1 MNYRQHRQKNA
12 SGQEPDGVYAALDL
26 GTNNCRLLLA
36 YPQLKETKVGRT
48 LRAVDSFSRIVRL
61 GEGVSATG
69 LLSEEAMDRTTQ
81 ALLACRKKLD
91 QYPVIR
97 GRYVATEACRRAAN
111 ALEFVQRIKAETG
124 ISVEIISN
132 GEEARLALLG
142 CCSLLRRQTTKA
154 LAFDIGGGSTEIM
167 WVEAT
172 HFPETEDGESE
183 NILPFNL
190 TIKDWISV
198 PYGVMNLSEQFGSPA
213 YTELYFED
221 IVSRVEQA
229 LKPFND
235 KHRISEQLADKG
247 VQLLSTSGTVTTLAA
262 IHLNLQR
269 YDRSKVDGVRLPLS
283 AIHATTEKLL
293 NMRPSER
300 FNHPCIGA
308 DRSDYILAGCAIF
321 KAISRL
327 WPFSYIT
334 IADRGVREGIIVSML
349 MDAVQPTAS

>member
-1 MNYRQHRQKNA
+1 MKYRNNRNKRQSA
-12 SGQEPDGVYAALDL
+12 SETEGVYAALDL
-26 GTNNCRLLLA
+26 GTNNCRLLVA

-69 LLSEEAMDRTTQ
+69 LLSDEAMDRTIQ
-81 ALLACRKKLD
+81 ALQACRKKLD

-111 ALEFVQRIKAETG
+111 ALEFVQRIKSETG
-124 ISVEIISN
+124 ITVEIISN

-154 LAFDIGGGSTEIM
+154 LAFDVGGGSTEIM
-167 WVEAT
+167 WVEAA
-172 HFPETEDGESE
+172 HLPDNEVDSDG

-190 TIKDWISV
+190 DIRDWISV
-198 PYGVMNLSEQFGSPA
+198 PYGVMNISEQFGNPA

-221 IVSRVEQA
+221 IVNRVEMA

-235 KHRISEQLADKG
+235 KHRISEQIADKHI
-247 VQLLSTSGTVTTLAA
+247 QLLSTSGTVTTLAA
-262 IHLNLQR
+262 IHLNLTR

-283 AIHATTEKLL
+283 AILATIEKLL

-349 MDAVQPTAS
+349 MDRAGQ

>member
-1 MNYRQHRQKNA
+1 MKYRNNRNKRQSA
-12 SGQEPDGVYAALDL
+12 SESEGVYAALDL
-26 GTNNCRLLLA
+26 GTNNCRLLVA

-69 LLSEEAMDRTTQ
+69 LLSEEAMDRTIQ
-81 ALLACRKKLD
+81 ALQACRKKLD
-91 QYPVIR
+91 QYPVVR

-111 ALEFVQRIKAETG
+111 ALEFVQRIKSETG
-124 ISVEIISN
+124 ITVEIISN

-154 LAFDIGGGSTEIM
+154 LAFDVGGGSTEIM
-167 WVEAT
+167 WVEAV
-172 HFPETEDGESE
+172 HLPDNEVGSDG

-190 TIKDWISV
+190 DIRDWISV
-198 PYGVMNLSEQFGSPA
+198 PYGVMNISEQFGNPA

-221 IVSRVEQA
+221 IVNRVEMA

-235 KHRISEQLADKG
+235 KHRISEQIADKHI
-247 VQLLSTSGTVTTLAA
+247 QLLSTSGTVTTLAA
-262 IHLNLQR
+262 IHLNLTR

-283 AIHATTEKLL
+283 AILATIEKLL

-349 MDAVQPTAS
+349 MDRAGQ